1 MTGGKGRPAVKRGRA
16 GGDIHPCPWP
26 TGAHIPGEYAAAATR
41 SYLRQNANASSPT
54 ALPLRNWRHLSDHA
68 PLARRSIYEM
78 RLA

>member
-41 SYLRQNANASSPT
+41 SYLRQECERQFSR

>member
-26 TGAHIPGEYAAAATR
+26 TGAHIPGGMPL
-41 SYLRQNANASSPT
+41 LRLDRIYVKNANASSPT